1 MTWNMRPLSVTILA
15 WLYIGVGMIGFVS
28 HFTEIHA
35 RNAFRYDGIWI
46 EVVEVLAIVCGAF
59 MLRGHNWARWLAIAW
74 MVFHVVLS
82 AFGAFH
88 EFAIHSLFCG
98 PNHSEFA
105 GDYVLPLVLCIG
117 PLSLYRTAVGRK
129 RSQAIA
135 EPRSR
140 SPCWPLSEI
149 PKSVHHLLTM

>member
-59 MLRGHNWARWLAIAW
+59 MLRHP
-74 MVFHVVLS
+74 LS
-82 AFGAFH
+82 
-88 EFAIHSLFCG
+88 
-98 PNHSEFA
+98 
-105 GDYVLPLVLCIG
+105 VLCRDR
-117 PLSLYRTAVGRK
+117 LASFSSHRCAVF
-129 RSQAIA
+129 
-135 EPRSR
+135 SR
-140 SPCWPLSEI
+140 
-149 PKSVHHLLTM
+149 